1 MEFETEN
8 IEKKY
13 FLLYEKAKNE
23 SWLFNCLLKYVHFL
37 NKRVET
43 ENLSG
48 ATFYN
53 YFKNIKKFCL
63 ANDIEVKWHKLLS
76 APKKR
81 RAAID
86 RPPTVPEIKTILE
99 YPDRRIKFIVL
110 TMCSSGMRI
119 EGWNYLRWRNIKP
132 VEKDGQIV
140 AAKIVIYEGDA
151 EEYYSFITAETYF
164 SIKDWMDYRK
174 EAGESI
180 NGNSWIVRDIWNLSV
195 RGSRVCGFATHP
207 NKLSIKAIK
216 SLINRALWAQ
226 GLRTKL
232 PEGKRR
238 HEFQEAHGFRKFFET
253 QCTMAG
259 LKREIINKLMNHS
272 NGVLDSYIKP
282 SEDMLLNEY
291 LKSIDYLTINENF
304 RLQKEVNELKDKN
317 VLLHNYENR

>member
-1 MEFETEN
+1 
-8 IEKKY
+8 
-13 FLLYEKAKNE
+13 
-23 SWLFNCLLKYVHFL
+23 
-37 NKRVET
+37 
-43 ENLSG
+43 
-48 ATFYN
+48 
-53 YFKNIKKFCL
+53 
-63 ANDIEVKWHKLLS
+63 
-76 APKKR
+76 
-81 RAAID
+81 
-86 RPPTVPEIKTILE
+86 
-99 YPDRRIKFIVL
+99 
-110 TMCSSGMRI
+110 MCSSGMRI

-132 VEKDGQIV
+132 IERNGQIIT
-140 AAKIVIYEGDA
+140 AKIVIYEGDV

-180 NGNSWIVRDIWNLSV
+180 NGNSWIARDLWNFSI
-195 RGSRVCGFATHP
+195 RGSRVCGFATNP

-259 LKREIINKLMNHS
+259 LKREVINKLMNHS

-291 LKSIDYLTINENF
+291 LKAIDYLTINENF
-304 RLQKEVNELKDKN
+304 ILQKEVSELKDKN
-317 VLLHNYENR
+317 KSNEYIITAKLLEKDTQIESIKKTYEKEIQSIRQEMNSQFTQIIKMIHHNPNLKYIKPEVLSKKNIGQI

>member
-1 MEFETEN
+1 
-8 IEKKY
+8 
-13 FLLYEKAKNE
+13 
-23 SWLFNCLLKYVHFL
+23 
-37 NKRVET
+37 
-43 ENLSG
+43 
-48 ATFYN
+48 
-53 YFKNIKKFCL
+53 
-63 ANDIEVKWHKLLS
+63 
-76 APKKR
+76 
-81 RAAID
+81 
-86 RPPTVPEIKTILE
+86 
-99 YPDRRIKFIVL
+99 
-110 TMCSSGMRI
+110 MCSSGMRI

-132 VEKDGQIV
+132 IERNGQII
-140 AAKIVIYEGDA
+140 AAKIVIYEGDV

-180 NGNSWIVRDIWNLSV
+180 NGNSWIARDLWNFSI
-195 RGSRVCGFATHP
+195 RGSRVCGFATNP

-216 SLINRALWAQ
+216 SLLNRALWAQ

-282 SEDMLLNEY
+282 SEDMLFNEY
-291 LKSIDYLTINENF
+291 LKAIGDYLTINEKF
-304 RLQKEVNELKDKN
+304 RSQKEVKN
-317 VLLHNYENR
+317 NRICNSLFDCLYHLRI

>member
-1 MEFETEN
+1 
-8 IEKKY
+8 
-13 FLLYEKAKNE
+13 
-23 SWLFNCLLKYVHFL
+23 
-37 NKRVET
+37 
-43 ENLSG
+43 
-48 ATFYN
+48 
-53 YFKNIKKFCL
+53 
-63 ANDIEVKWHKLLS
+63 LS

-86 RPPTVPEIKTILE
+86 RPPTVPEIKAILE

-110 TMCSSGMRI
+110 TMCSCGMRI

-132 VEKDGQIV
+132 IERNGQIV

-151 EEYYSFITAETYF
+151 EEYYSFITSEAYF
-164 SIKDWMDYRK
+164 CIKDWMDYRK

-180 NGNSWIVRDIWNLSV
+180 SGDSWIVRDLWNFSV

-216 SLINRALWAQ
+216 PLINRALWAQ

-238 HEFQEAHGFRKFFET
+238 HEFQEAHSFRKFFET
-253 QCTMAG
+253 QCTMTG
-259 LKREIINKLMNHS
+259 LKREVINKLMNHS

-291 LKSIDYLTINENF
+291 LKAIDYLTINENF
-304 RLQKEVNELKDKN
+304 KLQKEGQ
-317 VLLHNYENR
+317 